1 MKVLF
6 VDDSATVRAIAK
18 ARLATDDLAILCAE
32 NGQTALDMA
41 VHEKPDLILL
51 DVDMPDLDGF
61 EVCRRLKADRVLS
74 LIPVIFVTGLND
86 PEEKIKG
93 LNLGAVDYVIKPF
106 DAFELRARVD
116 AALRTKHFQDLSMKA
131 QEELKTLNETLEQR
145 VAERTAQVGQLLRQK
160 DEFINRLGHDLKTP
174 LTPLV
179 ALLPGVEQRMED
191 PEVKKILH
199 LAVENAKFMRNLVEK
214 TLRLASL
221 NAASA
226 ELTREEVDLA
236 AQTRETLDSL
246 AHLLSENGIEAKN
259 RIVDPVF
266 VLADP
271 LELREVFDNLI
282 SNAVKYMGGKGT
294 ITVDANSSDDA
305 ITVSVADTGIGMTG
319 EQAERV
325 FEEFYKADESRHDR
339 GSTGLGLS
347 ICRSIVEKH
356 GGRMWAMSRG
366 PGQGSTVFFTL
377 PVPNAAKT
385 PVPTTPGPDDLENK
399 VEQRIGVSGERV
411 PCAQE

>member
-1 MKVLF
+1 MNVLL
-6 VDDSATVRAIAK
+6 VDDDPTIRAIAS
-18 ARLATDDLAILCAE
+18 ARLAADDLTILCAE
-32 NGQTALDMA
+32 NGQVALEMA
-41 VHEKPDLILL
+41 AREKPDLILL
-51 DVDMPDLDGF
+51 DVEMPGLDGF
-61 EVCRRLKADRVLS
+61 EVCRRLKADRELS
-74 LIPVIFVTGLND
+74 RIPVIFVTGMDD
-86 PEEKIKG
+86 PEVKIKG

-116 AALRTKHFQDLSMKA
+116 AALRTKHFQDLSIKA

-145 VAERTAQVGQLLRQK
+145 VAERTAQVRQLLRQK

-179 ALLPGVEQRMED
+179 ALLPGVEQRTED

-199 LAVENAKFMRNLVEK
+199 LAVENAKFMRDLVDK

-221 NAASA
+221 NSA
-226 ELTREEVDLA
+226 TVELRREEVDLA
-236 AQTRETLDSL
+236 RETREALGSL
-246 AHLLSENGIEAKN
+246 AHLLSEKGIEVTN
-259 RIVDPVF
+259 RIVDRVF

-271 LELREVFDNLI
+271 LELREIFHNLI
-282 SNAVKYMGGKGT
+282 SNAVKYMGGKGA
-294 ITVDANSSDDA
+294 ITVDARSSA
-305 ITVSVADTGIGMTG
+305 GAMTVSVADTGIGMTG

-356 GGRMWAMSRG
+356 GGRMWATSRG
-366 PGQGSTVFFTL
+366 LGQGSTVFFTL
-377 PVPNAAKT
+377 PVPNASKS
-385 PVPTTPGPDDLENK
+385 PVPTTPAPGDLENK
-399 VEQRIGVSGERV
+399 VEQRIGGSGERMS
-411 PCAQE
+411 